1 MIEKGNIEA
10 HLSEILAGTGI
21 FLVDVKV
28 DNNKRILVHVD
39 RKEGISIDDC
49 VKVSRALE
57 ARLDR
62 EQEDFALE
70 VSSPGL
76 DVPLKVP
83 QQYEKSI
90 GKMVSVQFE
99 DNSKI
104 LGILKETD
112 EAGILVEIASGKK
125 GVDPEK
131 QKYLFEEIKSTR
143 IHIQF

>member
-76 DVPLKVP
+76 DAPLKVP

-131 QKYLFEEIKSTR
+131 QKHLFEEIKSTR

>member
-131 QKYLFEEIKSTR
+131 QKYPFKEIKSTR

>member
-112 EAGILVEIASGKK
+112 EAGILVEIASGKN
-125 GVDPEK
+125 GVYP
-131 QKYLFEEIKSTR
+131 
-143 IHIQF
+143 

>member
-76 DVPLKVP
+76 DAPLKVP

>member
-1 MIEKGNIEA
+1 MIEKENLEA
-10 HLSEILAGTGI
+10 HLSEILEGTGI

-39 RKEGISIDDC
+39 RKEGVSIDDC

-62 EQEDFALE
+62 DQEDFALE

-112 EAGILVEIASGKK
+112 KVGILVEIASGKK